1 MPALLCLHDPDLPEA
16 VKCTPLPSTVIGSFF
31 GTMSVSDFLLSFW
44 IPASFLRFGF
54 HTFSF
59 QGDSRI
65 SAVPYNIIIINLAKL
80 SDWGMPL
87 FPRPI
92 GHKGVVCCVCKRI
105 DHFQPY
111 IYFPAQSLH
120 FRFGSVAPCPTL
132 KSDVTAS
139 TPRTR
144 YRRLAKPY
152 LTGFSCFILSAYKD
166 RQKYLLL
173 PVEISY
179 ADFSA
184 RATYSMCEP
193 SPNLSPVPKK
203 HRLAYLHGKRHSLVD
218 MGITPHTPIQNRTCA
233 TNAYGFSLYIHMLS
247 T

>member
-1 MPALLCLHDPDLPEA
+1 MYTPSLHCDWQFLWYYECIGLPAAHLDSCLI
-16 VKCTPLPSTVIGSFF
+16 PSVWF
-31 GTMSVSDFLLSFW
+31 
-44 IPASFLRFGF
+44 PYP
-54 HTFSF
+54 F
-59 QGDSRI
+59 QGDIRT
-65 SAVPYNIIIINLAKL
+65 SAVPYNIIISNLAKL

-87 FPRPI
+87 FPRPV
-92 GHKGVVCCVCKRI
+92 GHRDIVCCVCKHI
-105 DHFQPY
+105 DHFRPC

-166 RQKYLLL
+166 RQNLCLS
-173 PVEISY
+173 VEISY

-184 RATYSMCEP
+184 RATYRICEP
-193 SPNLSPVPKK
+193 LPDNTLMYRFCCIQKDHLLSP
-203 HRLAYLHGKRHSLVD
+203 LL
-218 MGITPHTPIQNRTCA
+218 
-233 TNAYGFSLYIHMLS
+233 LYIGQYLLKTEFFLKSAHTNYDYAVDLLHLFYN
-247 T
+247 TCKFCLPIWQK

>member
-1 MPALLCLHDPDLPEA
+1 MSIIWISGCIPSNSFITLPALLCLHDPDLPEA

-132 KSDVTAS
+132 KSDVAAS

-166 RQKYLLL
+166 RQKYLRLS
-173 PVEISY
+173 VEISY

-193 SPNLSPVPKK
+193 SSNLSPVPKK
-203 HRLAYLHGKRHSLVD
+203 HRSIG
-218 MGITPHTPIQNRTCA
+218 
-233 TNAYGFSLYIHMLS
+233 
-247 T
+247 

>member
-1 MPALLCLHDPDLPEA
+1 LPALLCLHDPDLPEA

-87 FPRPI
+87 LPCHSGLRD
-92 GHKGVVCCVCKRI
+92 VVCCEQKHI
-105 DHFQPY
+105 DHFPPHNN
-111 IYFPAQSLH
+111 FPAQSLH

-152 LTGFSCFILSAYKD
+152 LTGFSCYIQSAYKSKQSFL
-166 RQKYLLL
+166 RTLE
-173 PVEISY
+173 EISY

-184 RATYSMCEP
+184 RTLFLLYHFLYVKSAFSTLY
-193 SPNLSPVPKK
+193 
-203 HRLAYLHGKRHSLVD
+203 RLEK
-218 MGITPHTPIQNRTCA
+218 C
-233 TNAYGFSLYIHMLS
+233 
-247 T
+247 

>member
-166 RQKYLLL
+166 RQKYLRLS
-173 PVEISY
+173 VEISY

-184 RATYSMCEP
+184 RATYRICDP
-193 SPNLSPVPKK
+193 SPNNTFFL
-203 HRLAYLHGKRHSLVD
+203 
-218 MGITPHTPIQNRTCA
+218 PIFTYR
-233 TNAYGFSLYIHMLS
+233 S
-247 T
+247 TG